1 VRVGPST
8 WVLGAAVA
16 AGAAGVGLAAAGVDS
31 PLRSVLV
38 LLFLAVAPTVAIAGL
53 LRTMDGFARVII
65 ACAADVVLLG
75 LVSMIMLAEGVW
87 SPVHGL
93 LAVAVITALCLVAQL
108 PPVRRRAAALASPAR
123 PPANAARA
131 NAPRANAPRADPA
144 RADAARATSPN
155 PADPRP

>member
-1 VRVGPST
+1 MRVSLST
-8 WVLGAAVA
+8 WVFGAAVA
-16 AGAAGVGLAAAGVDS
+16 AGAAGVGLAVAGVAS

-53 LRTMDGFARVII
+53 LRTLDSFARVII

-75 LVSMIMLAEGVW
+75 LVAMIMLAEGVW

-93 LAVAVITALCLVAQL
+93 LAVATITALCLAAQV
-108 PPVRRRAAALASPAR
+108 PTVRRRAAAIAR
-123 PPANAARA
+123 AARRPA
-131 NAPRANAPRADPA
+131 VAAPTESAE
-144 RADAARATSPN
+144 

>member
-1 VRVGPST
+1 VSASEPGGLPVYVSPGT

-16 AGAAGVGLAAAGVDS
+16 AGAAGVGLAAAGVAS

-53 LRTMDGFARVII
+53 LRTMDSFARVII

-75 LVSMIMLAEGVW
+75 LVAMIMLAEGVW

-93 LAVAVITALCLVAQL
+93 LAVAVITALCLVAQI
-108 PPVRRRAAALASPAR
+108 PAVRRRAVALASPPR
-123 PPANAARA
+123 LRA
-131 NAPRANAPRADPA
+131 NPA
-144 RADAARATSPN
+144 QADAARTESPDL
-155 PADPRP
+155 AGPRP

>member
-1 VRVGPST
+1 VRASLGT
-8 WVLGAAVA
+8 WVFGAAVA
-16 AGAAGVGLAAAGVDS
+16 AGVAGVGLAAAGVAS

-53 LRTMDGFARVII
+53 LRTLDSFARVFI

-75 LVSMIMLAEGVW
+75 LVAMIMLAEGVW

-93 LAVAVITALCLVAQL
+93 LAVAAITALCLAAQV
-108 PPVRRRAAALASPAR
+108 PTVRRRAVAMARAAWPRAA
-123 PPANAARA
+123 AARA
-131 NAPRANAPRADPA
+131 GSAE
-144 RADAARATSPN
+144 